1 METAASPSD
10 SSNVQQLLDS
20 LERELPPVQWSP
32 LYRVSVWFSA
42 ACLILLTLI
51 YFAIILVVGWVAFD
65 YFLSHLRL
73 LGSGVS
79 VWVVLLYSLPPLFL
93 LALLALVIK
102 PFFRISPSRE
112 EPVVVTRKDEPLL
125 FEFVQ
130 RICNSVGTRMIDEVH
145 FTVGA
150 EAAVYNSG
158 PMGGLFPEKRILI
171 LGLPLIAS
179 CDIASLA
186 GIIAHEMGHFALEKN
201 IKLRTIIGIVNGM
214 FYRAMY
220 EPDKFDIWLAINT
233 QEGQSLRLLLLPI
246 KKALSLG
253 RWILWVFFVTAEA
266 SSCLISRKDEFDCD
280 QYMARLVGS
289 DIACRSLQR
298 VHLLGMAAS
307 ATNDDLTNSW
317 QEKRLPDDLPRFILS
332 RVGRWN
338 ARQQEIS
345 LKLIS
350 SNATRWFD
358 THPSLPARINALQK
372 LELPTMPIS
381 QDPAGHLLRDF
392 DRRCTEMTV
401 RHYKE
406 VLESDFDPSSLVS
419 TEVLNAEYTAEE
431 KAQKALR
438 RYMQAESIIVK
449 PIFPDPDA
457 DMPVDNYKQAAE
469 SLAIARQNCIEQKDK
484 LSKANEEFLQTRG
497 EFQNVK
503 SFQKLIDLKFIENA
517 DVSFHYN
524 RAQRHHNRAQ
534 EMLSTLYP
542 TVRRRMTLALR
553 ILHTSQLW
561 RSDKQSVITNQR
573 KRVDRVMA
581 LCKPLA
587 GVQPLLDELSSD
599 TLVLDAILSRFD
611 VDRLSFQL
619 KLSVTRLGEKVH
631 RGLKEIQYAFGEV
644 KYPFEHRDGV
654 VKVSDF
660 LVPKLPD
667 KGEFVEL
674 TAASMETLQR
684 TDRVVSRTLATL
696 TEACEKVEAALGH
709 KIQPNPKELD
719 PWEQLNDDLD
729 EMTRKRFRR
738 NVTTGAIAALVVVGL
753 TVGFFYAITYS
764 PQPGKSIIPHH
775 PEYRATVVPER
786 WAVPEQSLPRMR
798 QPNIPSEFR
807 PEIRPPSFAPPSI
820 TPPDPHMRVR
830 PPSMQPPSF
839 IPPSRNPRSNPAGFP
854 DSPSSRMPSPR
865 PPMPG
870 FPGPSG
876 GAFPGR

>member
-1 METAASPSD
+1 MDTATSPQASSGVNP
-10 SSNVQQLLDS
+10 LLDS
-20 LERELPPVQWSP
+20 LERELPPVRWSP

-42 ACLILLTLI
+42 ACLILLTVI
-51 YFAIILVVGWVAFD
+51 YFAIILVVGWIAFD

-73 LGSGVS
+73 LGTGVS

-102 PFFRISPSRE
+102 PFFRISPARE
-112 EPVVVTRKDEPLL
+112 EPIVATKKEEPLL
-125 FEFVQ
+125 FEFVS
-130 RICNSVGTRMIDEVH
+130 RICKSVGTRMIDEVH

-158 PMGGLFPEKRILI
+158 KLGGLFPEKRILI
-171 LGLPLIAS
+171 LGLPLVAS
-179 CDIASLA
+179 CDVASLA
-186 GIIAHEMGHFALEKN
+186 GIMAHEMGHFALQRN
-201 IKLRTIIGIVNGM
+201 IQLRTIIGIVNGL

-220 EPDKFDIWLAINT
+220 EPDRFDIWLAINT
-233 QEGQSLRLLLLPI
+233 QEGRPLRLLLLPI
-246 KKALSLG
+246 KKTLSLG

-289 DIACRSLQR
+289 DTACRSLQS

-350 SNATRWFD
+350 SSATRWFD
-358 THPSLPARINALQK
+358 THPSLPARIKALQR
-372 LELPTMPIS
+372 LDLPTMPIS
-381 QDPAGHLLRDF
+381 REPAGRLLRDF
-392 DRRCTEMTV
+392 NRRCKEMTV

-406 VLESDFDPSSLVS
+406 VLESDFDSSSLVS

-438 RYMQAESIIVK
+438 RYMQAESIIVR
-449 PIFPDPDA
+449 PIFPDADA
-457 DMPVDNYKQAAE
+457 DMAVDNYKQTAE
-469 SLAIARQNCIEQKDK
+469 SLAIARQNCIDQKEK
-484 LSKANEEFLQTRG
+484 LNKANEEFLEARG

-503 SFQKLIDLKFIENA
+503 IFQKLIDLKFIENA
-517 DVSFHYN
+517 DVSFHYS
-524 RAQRHHNRAQ
+524 RAQRQHGRAQ

-542 TVRRRMTLALR
+542 AVRRRMTLALR

-561 RSDKQSVITNQR
+561 RSDKQSVISKQR
-573 KRVDRVMA
+573 KRVDKVIA

-587 GVQPLLDELSSD
+587 GVQPLLDELATD
-599 TLVLDAILSRFD
+599 TLVLDAILGRFE
-611 VDRLSFQL
+611 VAQLSFQL
-619 KLSVTRLGEKVH
+619 KLSVTRLGEKVY
-631 RGLKEIQYAFGEV
+631 RGLKEIQHTFGEV
-644 KYPFEHRDGV
+644 TYPFEHRDGV

-660 LVPKLPD
+660 LVPKLPE
-667 KGEFVEL
+667 KTEFVEL
-674 TAASMETLQR
+674 TAASMEVLQR

-738 NVTTGAIAALVVVGL
+738 NLTTGGIAALVVVCL
-753 TVGFFYAITYS
+753 TVGFSYAVTYTA
-764 PQPGKSIIPHH
+764 QPGTSIIPHH
-775 PEYRATVVPER
+775 PSYRPTVVPQQ
-786 WAVPEQSLPRMR
+786 WAMPQHSLPRVR
-798 QPNIPSEFR
+798 QPSIPNGFR
-807 PEIRPPSFAPPSI
+807 PEMPGPSFSRPSL
-820 TPPDPHMRVR
+820 TPPTPDMRVR
-830 PPSMQPPSF
+830 PPSLRPPSVR
-839 IPPSRNPRSNPAGFP
+839 SRFP
-854 DSPSSRMPSPR
+854 GTSRPGMSSSRPSG
-865 PPMPG
+865 PG
-870 FPGPSG
+870 FTGPPG

>member
-1 METAASPSD
+1 MATVASSDSD
-10 SSNVQQLLDS
+10 SSNVNQLLNS

-51 YFAIILVVGWVAFD
+51 YFTIILVVGWFAFD

-73 LGSGVS
+73 LGTGVS

-93 LALLALVIK
+93 LILLALVIK
-102 PFFRISPSRE
+102 PIFRISPPRE
-112 EPVVVTRKDEPLL
+112 EPVVVTKKDEPLL

-130 RICNSVGTRMIDEVH
+130 RICNSVDTRMIDEVH

-150 EAAVYNSG
+150 EAAVYNKG
-158 PMGGLFPEKRILI
+158 PLGGLFPEKRVLI

-179 CDIASLA
+179 CDVASLA
-186 GIIAHEMGHFALEKN
+186 GIMAHEMGHFALERN
-201 IKLRTIIGIVNGM
+201 IQLQTIIGIVNGL

-220 EPDKFDIWLAINT
+220 EPDRFDIWLAINT

-358 THPSLPARINALQK
+358 THPSLPARINALQR
-372 LELPTMPIS
+372 LDLPASSIS
-381 QDPAGHLLRDF
+381 QEPAGRLLRDF
-392 DRRCTEMTV
+392 NRRCKELTI

-438 RYMQAESIIVK
+438 RYMQAESIIVR

-457 DMPVDNYKQAAE
+457 DVPVDNYKQTAE
-469 SLAIARQNCIEQKDK
+469 SLAIARQNCIEQKEK
-484 LSKANEEFLQTRG
+484 LNKANEDFLEARG
-497 EFQNVK
+497 EFQHVK
-503 SFQKLIDLKFIENA
+503 IFQKLIDLKFIENA
-517 DVSFHYN
+517 DVTFHYN
-524 RAQRHHNRAQ
+524 RAQRHHNQAQ
-534 EMLSTLYP
+534 EGLTSLYP
-542 TVRRRMTLALR
+542 AVRRRMTLALR

-561 RSDKQSVITNQR
+561 RSDKQSVISNQR
-573 KRVDRVMA
+573 KRVDRVIA

-587 GVQPLLDELSSD
+587 GVQPLLDELSTD
-599 TLVLDAILSRFD
+599 TLVLDAILGRFD

-631 RGLKEIQYAFGEV
+631 RGLREIQHIFGEV

-674 TAASMETLQR
+674 TAASMEVLQR

-709 KIQPNPKELD
+709 KVQANPKELD
-719 PWEQLNDDLD
+719 PWEQLNDNLD

-738 NVTTGAIAALVVVGL
+738 NVTTGGIAMLVVVCL
-753 TVGFFYAITYS
+753 TVGFFYALTYT
-764 PQPGKSIIPHH
+764 PQPGTSIIPHH
-775 PEYRATVVPER
+775 PGYRPTVVPQR
-786 WAVPEQSLPRMR
+786 WAMPEHNFPRVR
-798 QPNIPSEFR
+798 QPNIPSGFR
-807 PEIRPPSFAPPSI
+807 PEIPRPSLPSPSITPNSPEMRVRPPSI
-820 TPPDPHMRVR
+820 TPPSINPGTR
-830 PPSMQPPSF
+830 PS
-839 IPPSRNPRSNPAGFP
+839 GFP
-854 DSPSSRMPSPR
+854 GSTRPGTPSSRPPR
-865 PPMPG
+865 PS

-876 GAFPGR
+876 GAFPGQ